1 MITPATRL
9 HTLLVAVMAAVLAL
23 GGAPVRA
30 DKIDKLFLP
39 GMVIHGHAKYEGDCE
54 TCHKSFDKEAQS
66 ALCKDCHKEVAQ
78 DIAAKRRYHGLM
90 KEQKDCN
97 ICHTDH
103 KGRDA
108 RIVVLNTVGF
118 DHRETGYALKGGHLD
133 SKVLCKDCHSPLKK
147 YRHVFTTC
155 DGCHTKDDTHK
166 GSLGKEC
173 ANCHVE
179 KDWKTTHFDHSKTK
193 FKLTG
198 KHMKVKCKDC
208 HPHEKFKNT
217 PRLCNDCH
225 RKDDKHKGLF
235 GPKCA
240 DCHNDVSWKEIVF
253 DHGKQTEYPLR
264 GKHMKVKCV
273 DCHKGDL
280 YKDKLKKDC
289 LSCHRKDDD
298 KSHKGKF
305 GGKCESCHDE
315 AGWKDIPFDHDK
327 KTKYPLRGK
336 HIKVKCMDC
345 HKGDLYKDK
354 LKMDCLSC
362 HRKDDDKSHKGK
374 FGGKCEDCHNE
385 SDWKRSTFNHDKQ
398 TKYRLLGKHMK
409 VKCEDCH
416 KGDLYKD
423 KLKKDCYACHK
434 KDDKHAGQEGQKC
447 ETCHREESWKKTD
460 FDHLMSRYPLTGRH
474 LLVECKK
481 CHLTFRYKDAKSECI
496 ACHEKQDV
504 HKRAF
509 EAKCERCHNTRDWKG
524 WDFDHS
530 KTDFDLKGKHQDIR
544 CAECHRPNGRTRMDT
559 GCVECHGKDDRHDG
573 SYGPRCEHCHAGED
587 WKTIKVG
594 SERWIRK

>member
-305 GGKCESCHDE
+305 GGKCE
-315 AGWKDIPFDHDK
+315 
-327 KTKYPLRGK
+327 
-336 HIKVKCMDC
+336 
-345 HKGDLYKDK
+345 
-354 LKMDCLSC
+354 
-362 HRKDDDKSHKGK
+362 
-374 FGGKCEDCHNE
+374 DCHNE